1 MITVMAPYVMGSVV
15 LQLPLLYRGGKKC
28 ADRGD
33 AKFFAPSTSR
43 PLLCLWPSLEGPLNL
58 KTFGVKDVSKC
69 QNVSSLFL
77 FFMGNIHL
85 PNLLVKVLIKNL
97 ITCPDKASFSEHFV
111 L

>member
-43 PLLCLWPSLEGPLNL
+43 CPSFA
-58 KTFGVKDVSKC
+58 FGR
-69 QNVSSLFL
+69 
-77 FFMGNIHL
+77 H
-85 PNLLVKVLIKNL
+85 
-97 ITCPDKASFSEHFV
+97 
-111 L
+111 